1 MESKISWHDAKA
13 LLEWQKEMGVDEA
26 VLDAPLDR
34 YALDPNANPQPA
46 LLKSMPQILAEP
58 AVDPVKAAQV
68 AAEGISSRELLQD
81 AMATFQ
87 HCDLKNGARNLVFS
101 DGNPNA
107 RVMII
112 GEAPGREEDQQ
123 GKPFVGRAGQ
133 LLDRM
138 FAAIGLSRSS
148 ELAEQSF
155 YLTNV
160 LPWRPPQNRDPKP
173 DEIAMIWPFLEKH
186 IQLISPNIIVA
197 MGNISC
203 QALLGERGITRLRG
217 KTHNRY
223 GVDILPMFHPAFL
236 LRNPI
241 AKRET
246 WADLLKLKTKLE
258 VK

>member
-1 MESKISWHDAKA
+1 M
-13 LLEWQKEMGVDEA
+13 EMGVDEA
-26 VLDAPLDR
+26 LLEAPLDR
-34 YALDPNANPQPA
+34 YASNSKANPQLASQEFTPE
-46 LLKSMPQILAEP
+46 IVAEP

-68 AAEGISSRELLQD
+68 AAGSIASREALRD
-81 AMATFQ
+81 AMAAFE
-87 HCDLKNGARNLVFS
+87 HCELKFGARNLVFS

-112 GEAPGREEDQQ
+112 GEAPGREEDLQ

-138 FAAIGLSRSS
+138 FAAVGLSRSA
-148 ELAEQSF
+148 ELAKQSF
-155 YLTNV
+155 YVTNV

-173 DEIAMIWPFLEKH
+173 DEIAIVWPFLEKH
-186 IQLISPNIIVA
+186 IQLVSPYIIVA

-217 KTHNRY
+217 KMQNRY
-223 GVDILPMFHPAFL
+223 GVNILPMFHPAFL

-246 WADLLKLKTKLE
+246 WADLLKLRTMLDAT
-258 VK
+258 